1 MAIAVKC
8 KFCGQKLRL
17 PDNAAGKK
25 IRCPKCN
32 RVIEVPSKK
41 K

>member
-1 MAIAVKC
+1 MAIAVEC
-8 KFCGQKLRL
+8 KFCGHKLRV

-32 RVIEVPSKK
+32 RVIEVPAKK